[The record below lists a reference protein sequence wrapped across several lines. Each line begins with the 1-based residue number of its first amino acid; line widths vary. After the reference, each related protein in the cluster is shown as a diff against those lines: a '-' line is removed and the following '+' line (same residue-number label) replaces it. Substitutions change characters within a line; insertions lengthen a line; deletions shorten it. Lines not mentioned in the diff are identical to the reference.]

1 MSLFD
6 KIASGAKSVKS
17 WWDDDSVMIPR
28 KTLNSSATQSN
39 IENDRIKNQL
49 VDEAM
54 QGDVNRVMQTEMQRQ
69 NQHNRQIN
77 DIVGMSRDMNAR
89 QNLDN
94 AEYEIQKNRR
104 NLQRAVEENEK
115 LRQQELNQTIV
126 AESFNFYKVRDF
138 LVAGADLQSALVAA
152 GCTKN
157 SEQQLNYEGYTFI
170 WLDDDACDNVCKTV
184 TQNMKIESYI
194 KKKGGVVIAF
204 GCPKKTSYSIG
215 VLVYDRDF
223 GFMLIK
229 ADKYT
234 ETYAT
239 DIVYELNHKGKLNDR
254 AGFCRLAL
262 SKSFVKMAAPCA
274 ICVNV
279 DSGIETQDDMEL
291 YQQMAQYNANA
302 AQRFNNAL
310 RYFELPEMNSRR
322 FR

>member
-1 MSLFD
+1 MGLFE
-6 KIASGAKSVKS
+6 KIASGAKSVKN

-28 KTLNSSATQSN
+28 KTLNSSATKSN
-39 IENDRIKNQL
+39 IENDKIKNQL
-49 VDEAM
+49 VEETM

-69 NQHNRQIN
+69 NQHVKQLN

-94 AEYEIQKNRR
+94 AEYEIERNRR
-104 NLQRAVEENEK
+104 NLRRAVEENEK
-115 LRQQELNQTIV
+115 IRQQELNQTIV

-152 GCTKN
+152 GCPKN

-170 WLDDDACDNVCKTV
+170 WLDDDACDNVCKSV

-204 GCPKKTSYSIG
+204 GDPKNTSYSIG
-215 VLVYDRDF
+215 VLVYDKDF
-223 GFMLIK
+223 GFLLLK
-229 ADKYT
+229 ADKYK

-239 DIVYELNHKGKLNDR
+239 DTVYELTKRRKLNDR
-254 AGFCRLAL
+254 AGFCKLAL
-262 SKSFVKMAAPCA
+262 SKSFIKIAAPCA

-279 DSGIETQDDMEL
+279 ESGVESQEDLEQ
-291 YQQMAQYNANA
+291 YKQMSQYNVKA
-302 AQRFNNAL
+302 AQRFINAL
-310 RYFELPEMNSRR
+310 RYFELPELDVRGHR
-322 FR
+322 